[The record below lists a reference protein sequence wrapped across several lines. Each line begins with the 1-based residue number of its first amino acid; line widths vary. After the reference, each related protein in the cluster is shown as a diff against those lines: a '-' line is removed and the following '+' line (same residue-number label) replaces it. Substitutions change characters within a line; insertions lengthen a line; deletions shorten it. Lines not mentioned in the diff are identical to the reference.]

1 MVSGRKPH
9 GHVRNRITPVAVAR
23 GTAERAALH
32 CIGGSR
38 REIADDD
45 VARTWNH
52 PGHSCPLVVAG
63 RLQTSAPLKARLEFR
78 RINQQIKSN
87 VANEIPSAFL
97 RLFIAIA
104 VPLDVRQEIERVQS
118 RLRRCSSPS
127 VIRWTKPEQ
136 FHVTLKFLGDVPA
149 AQLPA
154 LVESVSVMCAGI
166 PALQLAAGGIGFFPG
181 RHKPRVI
188 WAGAADDAGRLA
200 ELHRQIDEAVRPY
213 APADKPGKFT
223 GHITLGRFKP
233 GRRVV
238 LDKLLELAGVL
249 RDRKFGGWP
258 AGEVEIVRCDL
269 TSTGALHTP
278 VASCPLAGG
287 RNFSCPLKPG
297 P

>member
-1 MVSGRKPH
+1 MVIRGCRP
-9 GHVRNRITPVAVAR
+9 IT
-23 GTAERAALH
+23 ER
-32 CIGGSR
+32 S
-38 REIADDD
+38 
-45 VARTWNH
+45 
-52 PGHSCPLVVAG
+52 
-63 RLQTSAPLKARLEFR
+63 PLKARLEFR
-78 RINQQIKSN
+78 RIKQQIRCN
-87 VANEIPSAFL
+87 VANETSSTFL

-104 VPLDVRQEIERVQS
+104 VPPDVRQEIERAQNQ
-118 RLRRCSSPS
+118 LRRCSSPGA
-127 VIRWTKPEQ
+127 IRWTKSEQ

-149 AQLPA
+149 EQLPA
-154 LVESVSVMCAGI
+154 LEESVSAMCAGF

-200 ELHRQIDEAVRPY
+200 ELHRQIDEAARPY

-223 GHITLGRFKP
+223 GHVTLGRLKP

-238 LDKLLELAGVL
+238 LDKLIERAGVL
-249 RDRKFGGWP
+249 RDRQFGGWP

-278 VASCPLAGG
+278 VASCRLAGG